1 MKPHAFGSSKAAATG
16 VAALLRSRHSHSRDH
31 RRLACNPLSRRIDP
45 SGHAKRR
52 HPPARKNTIP
62 ITPPRK
68 SRRAFVQ
75 SGFNEVPGSRNPS
88 IARRGDLTE
97 ASRFPNHLFG
107 DSWVA
112 GFWKPCSQI
121 LNARGEGEQPP
132 PFDHDGGGRA
142 KLSALIRLNLC
153 FAVGKTCGEGRSP
166 LLAIIL
172 LSIS

>member
-16 VAALLRSRHSHSRDH
+16 AAAPLGSRHSHSRDH
-31 RRLACNPLSRRIDP
+31 RRLACNRLSRRIDP

-88 IARRGDLTE
+88 IVGLKDLTE
-97 ASRFPNHLFG
+97 ASRFPNRRSS
-107 DSWVA
+107 DSTQKKA
-112 GFWKPCSQI
+112 EHRDFFA
-121 LNARGEGEQPP
+121 L
-132 PFDHDGGGRA
+132 GGA
-142 KLSALIRLNLC
+142 Q
-153 FAVGKTCGEGRSP
+153 SP
-166 LLAIIL
+166 NNDML
-172 LSIS
+172 

>member
-31 RRLACNPLSRRIDP
+31 RRLAYNPLSRRIDP

-68 SRRAFVQ
+68 SHRAFVQ

-97 ASRFPNHLFG
+97 ASRFRSGHESDYG
-107 DSWVA
+107 M
-112 GFWKPCSQI
+112 
-121 LNARGEGEQPP
+121 ARPSRR
-132 PFDHDGGGRA
+132 D
-142 KLSALIRLNLC
+142 RLGSRL
-153 FAVGKTCGEGRSP
+153 V
-166 LLAIIL
+166 
-172 LSIS
+172 